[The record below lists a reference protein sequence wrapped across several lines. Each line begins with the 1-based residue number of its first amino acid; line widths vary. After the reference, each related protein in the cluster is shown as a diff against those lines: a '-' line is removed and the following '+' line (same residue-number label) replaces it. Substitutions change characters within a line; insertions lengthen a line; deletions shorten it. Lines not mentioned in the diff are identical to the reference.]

1 MDYERTEI
9 AASYDRAR
17 ALTPEALSLWRRLL
31 TRDIDRAV
39 VSRVAD
45 AGCGTG
51 RFSELL
57 AEEFNCQVGGVDP
70 SKKMLGEARR
80 KLTGR
85 GIIYVD
91 GSGEAPPLRDSSVD
105 LVFMLMV
112 YHHFADTAAAAR
124 ECQRVLCCGGYA
136 KDGHLILQDDHLITR
151 ANAATYADTR
161 LIVCLCKGHHGWK
174 KWHEREY
181 IALVRTL
188 LSHERVKL
196 WDACERD
203 SWKPNPAD

>member
-1 MDYERTEI
+1 MRRTPL
-9 AASYDRAR
+9 AAKGTSDTSIVKAEVQRVV
-17 ALTPEALSLWRRLL
+17 
-31 TRDIDRAV
+31 RDIVIKRDG
-39 VSRVAD
+39 
-45 AGCGTG
+45 GCILSHTG
-51 RFSELL
+51 
-57 AEEFNCQVGGVDP
+57 NCN
-70 SKKMLGEARR
+70 
-80 KLTGR
+80 
-85 GIIYVD
+85 
-91 GSGEAPPLRDSSVD
+91 
-105 LVFMLMV
+105 
-112 YHHFADTAAAAR
+112 
-124 ECQRVLCCGGYA
+124 GYA